1 MKKLLLG
8 TVLIAQLFGGLT
20 PFDGF
25 RAFEYLEKQ
34 VAMGPRIPGSETHL
48 VCRDWIVT
56 LCREYADTVIIQ
68 EFSAYQPFARDTV
81 AAWNIIARF
90 DSGNSRRIM
99 FSTHWDTRPEAELDP
114 FFPKK
119 PVPGAND
126 GASGTAV
133 LLELLP
139 YIKDFSNGIGVDLVF
154 WDAED
159 MGIAGSNTYF
169 CQGSEYYA
177 RNPVPPLPQKGILID
192 MIGDAELSVPVELNS
207 SRYAPDLVAEVWDLA
222 AKNGYA
228 HVFLRKAG
236 PEIYDDHVPL
246 NRIAKIPTI
255 NLIDFHY
262 THAGK
267 NLWHT
272 NRDLP
277 AYCSPRSLQIIGEIL
292 LLWLEKQ

>member
-1 MKKLLLG
+1 MKKLLTG
-8 TVLIAQLFGGLT
+8 IFLISQLFGSLT

-34 VAMGPRIPGSETHL
+34 VAIGPRIPGSETHFI
-48 VCRDWIVT
+48 CRDGIAD

-68 EFSAYQPFARDTV
+68 KFSSYQPFARDTV
-81 AAWNIIARF
+81 ETWNIIVRF
-90 DSGNSRRIM
+90 DPENSRRVM
-99 FSTHWDTRPEAELDP
+99 FSTHWDTRPVADLDP
-114 FFPKK
+114 LYPQK

-133 LLELLP
+133 LLEILP
-139 YIKDFSNGIGVDLVF
+139 YIRDYAGGTGVDLIF

-159 MGIAGSNTYF
+159 MGIAGSNIYF

-177 RNPVPPLPQKGILID
+177 RNPVTPLPQKGILID
-192 MIGDAELSVPVELNS
+192 MIGDADLEIPVELNS
-207 SRYAPDLVAEVWDLA
+207 SRYAPDLVAEVWELA
-222 AKNGYA
+222 AQNGYG
-228 HVFLRKAG
+228 HVFLRKPG
-236 PEIYDDHVPL
+236 PEVYDDHVPL

-262 THAGK
+262 THAGR

-272 NRDLP
+272 VRDLP
-277 AYCSPRSLQIIGEIL
+277 AYCSPRSLQIIGDIL
-292 LLWLEKQ
+292 LLWLKKQ